1 MSANEFDVLV
11 IGEGLAGVVAAA
23 AAVSRGAQVTLA
35 STGPGRFVLAT
46 ACLDLDRIVADGS
59 GSVAYTPQELKEA
72 VSFFADFSGRAG
84 CAYEGSVEERRMLP
98 TVMGTFQTVSL
109 APRSIWQ
116 GDPRSMA
123 KAVIVGIEG
132 LSGFDADFVAE
143 RLFFHTQQM
152 GLNTSYRSVTIKP
165 PEDLPRP
172 LTTVEIATRWD
183 RDPAYRAA
191 FTDKFRS
198 VVSDAELMIL
208 PGVLGVKS
216 DDNDFK
222 HLEEKIGC
230 AICELPTMPPSVPG
244 LRLLRH
250 FERQLVRI
258 GVEVITGFSVQ
269 KLCIDGDRCTGAY
282 LDVPGRP
289 RLIRADSVVL
299 ATGRFSHLLERQ
311 QSHDSSPRPPTQV
324 DDELHALTIAGDVV
338 PTNLFECGGALG
350 KFDPLHGNAIAILT
364 GHQAGILACETEVN
378 YAAR

>member
-35 STGPGRFVLAT
+35 STGSGRFVLAT

-143 RLFFHTQQM
+143 RLFFQPW
-152 GLNTSYRSVTIKP
+152 RSQLDGIAI
-165 PEDLPRP
+165 P
-172 LTTVEIATRWD
+172 LT
-183 RDPAYRAA
+183 
-191 FTDKFRS
+191 
-198 VVSDAELMIL
+198 ELL
-208 PGVLGVKS
+208 S
-216 DDNDFK
+216 R
-222 HLEEKIGC
+222 
-230 AICELPTMPPSVPG
+230 TS
-244 LRLLRH
+244 
-250 FERQLVRI
+250 
-258 GVEVITGFSVQ
+258 
-269 KLCIDGDRCTGAY
+269 
-282 LDVPGRP
+282 
-289 RLIRADSVVL
+289 
-299 ATGRFSHLLERQ
+299 
-311 QSHDSSPRPPTQV
+311 
-324 DDELHALTIAGDVV
+324 
-338 PTNLFECGGALG
+338 
-350 KFDPLHGNAIAILT
+350 FD
-364 GHQAGILACETEVN
+364 QW
-378 YAAR
+378 